1 MKQIDRIKKDIAEIT
16 DTREMVAYLS
26 AIEGHAGYWCKINQP
41 EEVIFENGKLEEISL
56 YGFTDF
62 LNIEVEV
69 MINSSRMFLYFQKDA
84 IILFASFYKC

>member
-1 MKQIDRIKKDIAEIT
+1 MKEDGADET
-16 DTREMVAYLS
+16 NREMVAYLS

-62 LNIEVEV
+62 LNSEVEEKST
-69 MINSSRMFLYFQKDA
+69 INKVQG
-84 IILFASFYKC
+84 